1 MTCDTSEFWHSGTS
15 FALAEGELVWSRIL
29 SDAIRGE
36 LQPVYGQDQ
45 RWDHELDPPV
55 VVPPNPEEL
64 RRYVLPM
71 LGLYPARGCPFS
83 CTFCSVIKISGHR
96 IRAQSVTTTLESL
109 RAAKE
114 AGVKMIM
121 FTSDNF
127 NKYSRAKD
135 LLEAMIDDNLK
146 FKLFV
151 QCDTQ
156 ILRQPEL
163 VDLLGQAGCF
173 QMFVGVESFSRRTLI
188 SVHKY
193 QNRPEVYGEI
203 VRLCAEYGV
212 SAHLSNIIGFPEDN
226 QDDILHQLETVKAL
240 EPNWASFYILCPIP
254 GTQQY
259 DEFLRDGSIIE
270 QNLDRFDTTC
280 PTWRHPSISGAELTR
295 LLYHC
300 YTSFFSLGHLIR
312 RTRHFAA
319 RQGEPLEDYLG
330 GVGMSLFNR
339 ICAQKS
345 MHPMSGGIGR
355 VFLDGASDYARLRCV
370 FRANRPPNPEET
382 GRVGAKRRW
391 RLIIMT
397 EVAGL
402 SQSA

>member
-1 MTCDTSEFWHSGTS
+1 MRGPLRLVILKPSKYLRNGYVERFRKGFMPNSTLPHLRSLTPAWLDGTPIEVHTIDEYVYTDLKYFSLLQSGSRGKTLVALVGVQSHQFHRALDLAAYALQNDCLAVIGGPHAMTCDTSEFWHSGTS

-45 RWDHELDPPV
+45 RWDHDLDPPV

-259 DEFLRDGSIIE
+259 DEFLRDGC
-270 QNLDRFDTTC
+270 R
-280 PTWRHPSISGAELTR
+280 G
-295 LLYHC
+295 
-300 YTSFFSLGHLIR
+300 
-312 RTRHFAA
+312 
-319 RQGEPLEDYLG
+319 PL
-330 GVGMSLFNR
+330 
-339 ICAQKS
+339 QK
-345 MHPMSGGIGR
+345 
-355 VFLDGASDYARLRCV
+355 
-370 FRANRPPNPEET
+370 RP
-382 GRVGAKRRW
+382 V
-391 RLIIMT
+391 I
-397 EVAGL
+397 
-402 SQSA
+402 Q